1 MNRNR
6 IRLALAVILCGV
18 LAFGLA
24 NPASAFVHL
33 SRTGVSGVVQAHWN
47 DDELPLKSTVNPKNN
62 DKSNAVALAEIQ
74 AAGQSWN
81 DIPDSYFSVNAQET
95 APGDSIPALSFN
107 NANSVFFDS
116 AGVNFATAGVI
127 AFVRSVIDATD
138 GHTLDADMVF
148 NDRDFWWSVTSLRR
162 PMRFRG

>member
-1 MNRNR
+1 MNRDR
-6 IRLALAVILCGV
+6 IRLALAVILCGA

-33 SRTGVSGVVQAHWN
+33 ARQATPTSPVVQAHWFPS
-47 DDELPLKSTVNPKNN
+47 ELPLKSTVNPKNN
-62 DKSNAVALAEIQ
+62 DKPNAVALASIQ
-74 AAGQSWN
+74 ASGQSWT
-81 DIPDSYFSVNAQET
+81 DIPTSFFSVNPQET

-116 AGVNFATAGVI
+116 AGVNFPTAGVI
-127 AFVRSVIDATD
+127 AFVRSIIDGSD

-148 NDRDFWWSVTSLRR
+148 NDRDFWWS
-162 PMRFRG
+162 